1 MSIAQLMDLKF
12 YLNKFLKC
20 DNIENYTLEAL
31 GKLRAAYDTFL
42 ENSKGTDPDFPM
54 IDFGNKGQ
62 KINGVNKMQ
71 LGRDLDDDF
80 DGTYVDHGT
89 KNLLSLTR

>member
-1 MSIAQLMDLKF
+1 
-12 YLNKFLKC
+12 
-20 DNIENYTLEAL
+20 
-31 GKLRAAYDTFL
+31 
-42 ENSKGTDPDFPM
+42 M